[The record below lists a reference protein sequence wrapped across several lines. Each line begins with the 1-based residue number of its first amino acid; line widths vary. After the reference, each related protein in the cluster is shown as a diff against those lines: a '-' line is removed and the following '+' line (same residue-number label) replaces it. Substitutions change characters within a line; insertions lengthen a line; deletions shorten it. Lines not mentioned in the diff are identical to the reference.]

1 MTDKLDLAAL
11 VGSRIC
17 HDLISPIGAI
27 GNGVELISMAGSI
40 SGPEMMLISESV
52 AHANA
57 RIRFFRI
64 AFGVSSQ
71 EQRIGRLEVA
81 AVLSDISHGSRVQID
96 WDSPNDLAR
105 RDIKLVFL
113 LILCLETA
121 MPFGGKISISRSETR
136 WSLTGASQKLRADAT
151 LWDRLQNPMAGA
163 EIGPAQVQFALVP
176 DEITRQHRRLNLEI
190 GAAEI
195 AISF

>member
-64 AFGVSSQ
+64 AFGISSQ

-151 LWDRLQNPMAGA
+151 LWDRLQNPMAAA

-176 DEITRQHRRLNLEI
+176 DEINRQHRRLTLEI

>member
-1 MTDKLDLAAL
+1 MTDKLDIAAL

-40 SGPEMMLISESV
+40 TGPEMMLISESV

-64 AFGVSSQ
+64 AFGASSQ
-71 EQRIGRLEVA
+71 DQRIGRLEVA
-81 AVLSDISHGSRVQID
+81 AVLSDISHGSRVQIE
-96 WDSPNDLAR
+96 WDSPNDIAR
-105 RDIKLVFL
+105 RDVKLVFL

-121 MPFGGKISISRSETR
+121 MPFGGKISVNRSETR
-136 WSLTGASQKLRADAT
+136 WSLTATSAKLRADAA
-151 LWDRLQNPMAGA
+151 LWQRLQNPKAVV

-176 DEITRQHRRLNLEI
+176 EELTRQHRRLSLEI
-190 GAAEI
+190 GVAEI
-195 AISF
+195 AVSF

>member
-1 MTDKLDLAAL
+1 MTDKLDIAAL

-40 SGPEMMLISESV
+40 TGPEMMLILESV

-64 AFGVSSQ
+64 AFGASGQ
-71 EQRIGRLEVA
+71 DQRIGRLEVA
-81 AVLSDISHGSRVQID
+81 AVLSDISHGSRVQIE
-96 WDSPNDLAR
+96 WDSPNDIAR
-105 RDIKLVFL
+105 RDVKLVFL

-121 MPFGGKISISRSETR
+121 MPFGGKISVNRSETR
-136 WSLTGASQKLRADAT
+136 WSLTATSAKLRADAA
-151 LWDRLQNPMAGA
+151 LWQRLQNPKAVV

-176 DEITRQHRRLNLEI
+176 EELTRQHRRLSLEI
-190 GAAEI
+190 GVAEI
-195 AISF
+195 AVSF

>member
-1 MTDKLDLAAL
+1 MTDKLDIAAL

-40 SGPEMMLISESV
+40 TGPEMMLISESV

-64 AFGVSSQ
+64 AFGASGQ
-71 EQRIGRLEVA
+71 DQRIGRLEVA
-81 AVLSDISHGSRVQID
+81 AVLSDISHGSRVQIE
-96 WDSPNDLAR
+96 WDSPNDIAR
-105 RDIKLVFL
+105 RDVKLVFL

-121 MPFGGKISISRSETR
+121 MPFGGKISVNRSETR
-136 WSLTGASQKLRADAT
+136 WSLTATSAKLRADAA
-151 LWDRLQNPMAGA
+151 LWQRLQNPKAVI

-176 DEITRQHRRLNLEI
+176 EELTRQHRRLSLEI
-190 GAAEI
+190 GVAEI
-195 AISF
+195 AVSF

>member
-1 MTDKLDLAAL
+1 MTDKLDIAVL

-40 SGPEMMLISESV
+40 TGPEMMLISESV

-64 AFGVSSQ
+64 AFGASGQ
-71 EQRIGRLEVA
+71 DQRIGRLEVA
-81 AVLSDISHGSRVQID
+81 AVLSDISHGSRVQIE
-96 WDSPNDLAR
+96 WDSPNDIAR
-105 RDIKLVFL
+105 RDVKLVFL

-121 MPFGGKISISRSETR
+121 MPFGGKISANRTETR
-136 WSLTGASQKLRADAT
+136 WSLTATSAKLRADAA
-151 LWDRLQNPMAGA
+151 LWQRLQNPKAVV
-163 EIGPAQVQFALVP
+163 EIGRAQVQFALVP
-176 DEITRQHRRLNLEI
+176 EELTRQHRRLSLEI
-190 GAAEI
+190 GVAEI
-195 AISF
+195 AVSF

>member
-1 MTDKLDLAAL
+1 MTETLDIAAL

-27 GNGVELISMAGSI
+27 GNGVELISIDGTTA
-40 SGPEMMLISESV
+40 GPEMMLISESV

-64 AFGVSSQ
+64 AFGASSTD
-71 EQRIGRLEVA
+71 QRIGKVEVA
-81 AVLSDISHGSRVQID
+81 AVLSDISHGSRVHID

-105 RDIKLVFL
+105 RDVKLLFL
-113 LILCLETA
+113 LVLCLEAA
-121 MPFGGKISISRSETR
+121 MPFGGKVTISRSETR
-136 WSLTGASQKLRADAT
+136 WHLAATSPKLRVDPA
-151 LWDRLQNPMAGA
+151 LWDRVQNPKAVVD
-163 EIGPAQVQFALVP
+163 IGPAQVQFALVP
-176 DEITRQHRRLNLEI
+176 DEISRQHRRLSLEI

-195 AISF
+195 VISF